1 MKTKTKAIHSAYQSK
16 DAYGALAMPVYH
28 TDAYEFENAEI
39 MADAFCSR
47 VPLPDYSRITNP
59 TVIYFEKK
67 VRELTG
73 AENVYALSSGMAAI
87 SNSLLSLC
95 ESGANIVTS
104 NHLFGNTW
112 LLLSKTFARYGIE
125 ARFCDLCDLDAVKAA
140 IDDRTVCI
148 YAEIISNPLQ
158 EVVDLQ
164 ALAHLAHSLGK
175 KLVADT
181 TMIPF
186 TRFSA
191 KSLGVDLELVSSTKY
206 ISGGASTVGGLVID
220 YSCGKEFSARMQ
232 EILLNF
238 GAYMTPHVAYMQT
251 LGLENLEARY
261 SLESANT
268 MELAERLRTI
278 PAIRYVNYTG
288 LKDNPFHDIACRQ
301 FNDTYGAM
309 ICIEL
314 ESPKA
319 CFDFLN
325 RLKLV
330 KRATNLFDN
339 RTLAIHPASTIFGN
353 FTSQQLRDLDVSET
367 CIRLSIGLEDMD
379 DVFEDIRQALEINI

>member
-1 MKTKTKAIHSAYQSK
+1 MKTKTKAIHCAYQGK

-28 TDAYEFENAEI
+28 TAAYEFDNAEI
-39 MADAFCSR
+39 MSDAFCSR
-47 VPLPDYSRITNP
+47 VPLPDYSRVTNP

-67 VRELTG
+67 VKELTA
-73 AENVYALSSGMAAI
+73 AEKVYALTSGMAAI
-87 SNSLLSLC
+87 CNSLLSLC
-95 ESGANIVTS
+95 ESGSNIVTS

-112 LLLSKTFARYGIE
+112 LLMSKTFARYGIE
-125 ARFCDLCDLDAVKAA
+125 TRFCNLCDLEAVKAA
-140 IDDRTVCI
+140 IDDKTACV

-158 EVVDLQ
+158 EVVDLK
-164 ALAHLAHSLGK
+164 ALADAAHARGK
-175 KLVADT
+175 LLLADT

-191 KSLGVDLELVSSTKY
+191 KELGVDLELVSSTKY
-206 ISGGASTVGGLVID
+206 ISGGASTIGGLAID
-220 YSCGKEFSARMQ
+220 YSCGKEFNERMQ
-232 EILLNF
+232 EMMLNF

-261 SLESANT
+261 ALESANT
-268 MELAERLRTI
+268 MELAERLRSL

-288 LKDNPFHDIACRQ
+288 LQDNPFHEIACRQ

-314 ESPKA
+314 SSPQA

-353 FTSQQLRDLDVSET
+353 FSKQQLHDLDVSET
-367 CIRLSIGLEDMD
+367 CIRLSVGLEDVD
-379 DVFEDIRQALEINI
+379 DIFDDIRQALEF

>member
-1 MKTKTKAIHSAYQSK
+1 MKTKTKAIHNAYQSK

-47 VPLPDYSRITNP
+47 VPLPDYSRVTNP

-206 ISGGASTVGGLVID
+206 ISGGASTIGGLVID
-220 YSCGKEFSARMQ
+220 YSCGKEFAARMQ

>member
-1 MKTKTKAIHSAYQSK
+1 M
-16 DAYGALAMPVYH
+16 
-28 TDAYEFENAEI
+28 
-39 MADAFCSR
+39 
-47 VPLPDYSRITNP
+47 
-59 TVIYFEKK
+59 
-67 VRELTG
+67 
-73 AENVYALSSGMAAI
+73 
-87 SNSLLSLC
+87 
-95 ESGANIVTS
+95 
-104 NHLFGNTW
+104 
-112 LLLSKTFARYGIE
+112 
-125 ARFCDLCDLDAVKAA
+125 
-140 IDDRTVCI
+140 
-148 YAEIISNPLQ
+148 
-158 EVVDLQ
+158 
-164 ALAHLAHSLGK
+164 AHSLGK

-206 ISGGASTVGGLVID
+206 ISGGASTIGGLVID
-220 YSCGKEFSARMQ
+220 YSCGKEFAARMQ

>member
-1 MKTKTKAIHSAYQSK
+1 MKTRTKTIHSAYPGK

-28 TDAYEFENAEI
+28 TAAYEFDNAEI

-47 VPLPDYSRITNP
+47 VPLPDYSRVTNP

-67 VRELTG
+67 VAELTG
-73 AENVYALSSGMAAI
+73 AGKVYAFSSGMAAI
-87 SNSLLSLC
+87 SNSLLALC
-95 ESGANIVTS
+95 DSGKNIVTS

-112 LLLSKTFARYGIE
+112 LLLSRSFARYGIE
-125 ARFCDLCDLDAVKAA
+125 TRFCDLCNPEAVRGA
-140 IDDRTVCI
+140 IDENTVCI

-158 EVVDLQ
+158 EVADLKVLADIAHQ
-164 ALAHLAHSLGK
+164 AGK
-175 KLVADT
+175 FLVADT

-191 KSLGVDLELVSSTKY
+191 KDLGVDLELVSSTKY
-206 ISGGASTVGGLVID
+206 ISGGASTVGGLAID
-220 YSCGKEFSARMQ
+220 YSCGKEFADRMQ
-232 EILLNF
+232 EMLLNF

-261 SLESANT
+261 ALESANT

-288 LKDNPFHDIACRQ
+288 LKDNPYHDIACRQ

-314 ESPKA
+314 ASPQA

-353 FTSQQLRDLDVSET
+353 FTPQQLRDLDVSET
-367 CIRLSIGLEDMD
+367 CIRLSVGLEDMD
-379 DVFEDIRQALEINI
+379 DVFEDIRQALD

>member
-1 MKTKTKAIHSAYQSK
+1 MKTKTKTIHSAYQSK

-47 VPLPDYSRITNP
+47 VELPDYSRITNP

-67 VRELTG
+67 VKEITG
-73 AENVYALSSGMAAI
+73 AEKVYALSSGMAAI
-87 SNSLLSLC
+87 SNALLALC
-95 ESGANIVTS
+95 KSGSNIVTS

-125 ARFCDLCDLDAVKAA
+125 ARFCDLCDSEAVKAA
-140 IDDRTVCI
+140 IDGNTACV

-158 EVVDLQ
+158 EVVELKE
-164 ALAHLAHSLGK
+164 LSEIAHSRSTL
-175 KLVADT
+175 LVADT

-191 KSLGVDLELVSSTKY
+191 KELGVDLELVSSTKY

-220 YSCGKEFSARMQ
+220 YGCGKDFSANMQ
-232 EILLNF
+232 EMLLNL

-261 SLESANT
+261 ALESANT
-268 MELAERLRTI
+268 MELAERLRTL

-301 FNDTYGAM
+301 FNDSYGAM

-314 ESPKA
+314 ESRQA

-353 FTSQQLRDLDVSET
+353 FSAQQLRDLDVSET
-367 CIRLSIGLEDMD
+367 CIRLSVGLEDMD
-379 DVFEDIRQALEINI
+379 DVFEDIRQALS

>member
-1 MKTKTKAIHSAYQSK
+1 MKTKTKAIHCAYQGK

-28 TDAYEFENAEI
+28 TAAYEFENAEI
-39 MADAFCSR
+39 MSDAFCSR
-47 VPLPDYSRITNP
+47 IPLPDYSRVTNP

-73 AENVYALSSGMAAI
+73 AEKVYALSSGMAAI
-87 SNSLLSLC
+87 CNSLLALC
-95 ESGANIVTS
+95 ESGSNIVTS
-104 NHLFGNTW
+104 KHLFGNTW
-112 LLLSKTFARYGIE
+112 LLLSRTFARFGIE
-125 ARFCDLCDLDAVKAA
+125 ARFVDLCDPEAVKAA
-140 IDDRTVCI
+140 IDENTVCV

-158 EVVDLQ
+158 EVVDLK
-164 ALAHLAHSLGK
+164 ALAEIAHASGK
-175 KLVADT
+175 LLLADT

-191 KSLGVDLELVSSTKY
+191 RDLGVDIELVSSTKY
-206 ISGGASTVGGLVID
+206 VSGGASSVGGLVID
-220 YSCGKEFSARMQ
+220 YSCGESFIERMQ
-232 EILLNF
+232 EMMLNF
-238 GAYMTPHVAYMQT
+238 GAYMTPHAAYMQT

-261 SLESANT
+261 ALESANT
-268 MELAERLRTI
+268 MELAERLRTL

-288 LKDNPFHDIACRQ
+288 LEDNPYHEIARLQ

-314 ESPKA
+314 ESEKA

-353 FTSQQLRDLDVSET
+353 FTREQLKDLDVSET
-367 CIRLSIGLEDMD
+367 CIRLSVGLEDVD
-379 DVFEDIRQALEINI
+379 DVFEDIRQALEA

>member
-1 MKTKTKAIHSAYQSK
+1 
-16 DAYGALAMPVYH
+16 MPVYH

-47 VPLPDYSRITNP
+47 VPLPDYSRVTNP

-206 ISGGASTVGGLVID
+206 ISGGASTIGGLVID
-220 YSCGKEFSARMQ
+220 YSCGKEFAARMQ

>member
-1 MKTKTKAIHSAYQSK
+1 MKTKTKTIHSAYPGK
-16 DAYGALAMPVYH
+16 DAYGSLAMPVYH
-28 TDAYEFENAEI
+28 TAAYEFENAEI
-39 MADAFCSR
+39 MSDAFCSR
-47 VPLPDYSRITNP
+47 VPLPDYSRVTNP
-59 TVIYFEKK
+59 TVTYFEKR
-67 VRELTG
+67 VAEVTG
-73 AENVYALSSGMAAI
+73 AERVYALTSGMAAI
-87 SNSLLSLC
+87 SNSLLALC
-95 ESGANIVTS
+95 ESGKNIVTS

-112 LLLSKTFARYGIE
+112 LLMSKTLARYGIE
-125 ARFCDLCDLDAVKAA
+125 SRFCDLCNLDAVKAA
-140 IDDRTVCI
+140 IDENTVCI

-158 EVVDLQ
+158 EVVDLK
-164 ALAHLAHSLGK
+164 ALAEIAHRQGK
-175 KLVADT
+175 LLLADT

-191 KSLGVDLELVSSTKY
+191 KDLGVDLELVSSTKY
-206 ISGGASTVGGLVID
+206 ISGGASTIGGLIID
-220 YSCGKEFSARMQ
+220 YSCGKVFSERMQ
-232 EILLNF
+232 EMLLNL

-261 SLESANT
+261 QLESSNT
-268 MELAERLRTI
+268 MELAERLRSI

-288 LKDNPFHDIACRQ
+288 LKDNPFHKIACSQ

-314 ESPKA
+314 ESVQA

-325 RLKLV
+325 KLKLV

-353 FTSQQLRDLDVSET
+353 FTREELKELDLSET

-379 DVFEDIRQALEINI
+379 DIFEDIRQALEK

>member
-1 MKTKTKAIHSAYQSK
+1 MKTQTKAIHSLYQSK

-39 MADAFCSR
+39 MSDAFCSR
-47 VPLPDYSRITNP
+47 VPLPDYSRVTNP

-67 VRELTG
+67 IRELTG
-73 AENVYALSSGMAAI
+73 ARHVHALTSGMAAI
-87 SNSLLSLC
+87 CNSLLAIC
-95 ESGANIVTS
+95 GSGSNIVTS

-112 LLLSKTFARYGIE
+112 LLFSKTFARYGIE
-125 ARFCDLCDLDAVKAA
+125 ARFCDLCDIEAVKAS
-140 IDDRTVCI
+140 IDGKTACV

-158 EVVDLQ
+158 EVVDLK
-164 ALAHLAHSLGK
+164 ALSDVAHERGCLL
-175 KLVADT
+175 LADT

-186 TRFSA
+186 TRFNA
-191 KSLGVDLELVSSTKY
+191 GQLGVDLELVSTTKY
-206 ISGGASTVGGLVID
+206 VSGGASTIGGVAID
-220 YSCGKEFSARMQ
+220 YSCGNDYEERMQ
-232 EILLNF
+232 EMMLNF

-268 MELAERLRTI
+268 MELAERLRTL
-278 PAIRYVNYTG
+278 PAIREVNYTG
-288 LKDNPFHDIACRQ
+288 LKDNPFHELARRQ

-314 ESPKA
+314 ESREK

-353 FTSQQLRDLDVSET
+353 FSKQQLHDLDVSEN
-367 CIRLSIGLEDMD
+367 CIRLSVGLEDMD
-379 DVFEDIRQALEINI
+379 DVFEDIRQALTD